1 MEALLS
7 KNTTMDTKFE
17 SFLSILEEPD
27 WMIELRK
34 SAFTLLKEISLPD
47 SKLESWRKVNLSN
60 FSLDSLLSTNRK
72 ICSFSINTDL
82 IAANEFASV
91 DSFDKV
97 YIENTFKTL
106 IEKNKANFFALLN
119 LSFFEIGIL
128 SKVPANTNIVEPIL
142 LNVNY
147 PHGESSFS
155 PLLIWKLEKNSNSS
169 IYEKM
174 NSLPSE
180 EFNLINPLSYIEM
193 ENGAKSTFVTIE
205 DFQDSTFHFRNLITN
220 QGLDSELKL
229 YHFNLGGYKGKTLVV
244 NDLNGENA
252 NIKAIGATT
261 LSKREFQDIEFTIS
275 HFASRTDSNLKF
287 KTVVKDKSHHIF
299 TGNLYIPKASFH
311 VTASQVN
318 NNLTMSRTARA
329 ESMPK
334 LEVFADDVKCSHGAT
349 VGEVNA
355 EQLFYLMSR
364 GLTENESRFLI
375 IEGFLK
381 EILDLV
387 TVEEIQNLLITR
399 LTEKLYN

>member
-7 KNTTMDTKFE
+7 KNTTMETKFE
-17 SFLSILEEPD
+17 SFLGNLEEPD

-128 SKVPANTNIVEPIL
+128 SKVPANTSIVEPIL

-220 QGLDSELKL
+220 QGLVSELKL

>member
-7 KNTTMDTKFE
+7 KNTTMETKFE
-17 SFLSILEEPD
+17 SFLGNLEEPD

-128 SKVPANTNIVEPIL
+128 SKVPANTSIVEPIL

-375 IEGFLK
+375 I
-381 EILDLV
+381 V
-387 TVEEIQNLLITR
+387 TVEEIQKLLITR

>member
-7 KNTTMDTKFE
+7 KTTSLETKFE
-17 SFLSILEEPD
+17 SFLSSLEEPD

-34 SAFTLLKEISLPD
+34 SAFTLLKETSIPD
-47 SKLESWRKVNLSN
+47 SKQESWRKVNLSN
-60 FSLDSLLSTNRK
+60 FSLENLLSTNRK
-72 ICSFSINTDL
+72 ICSFSINTDQ
-82 IAANEFASV
+82 ISANEFASV

-97 YIENTFKTL
+97 YIESSFKRIL
-106 IEKNKANFFALLN
+106 DKNKTNFFVLLN
-119 LSFFEIGIL
+119 LSFFEIGIFA
-128 SKVPANTNIVEPIL
+128 KVPGNASVSEPIQ
-142 LNVNY
+142 LNINY
-147 PHGESSFS
+147 PQGESSFN
-155 PLLIWKLEKNSNSS
+155 PLLIWKLEKFSNAS
-169 IYEKM
+169 IYEKL
-174 NSLPSE
+174 NSTSSE
-180 EFNLINPLSYIEM
+180 DFNFINPVSYLEM
-193 ENGAKSTFVTIE
+193 EDNAKSTFVTIE
-205 DFQDSTFHFRNLITN
+205 DFQNSTFHIRNLFTN
-220 QGLDSELKL
+220 QGKDSELNL
-229 YHFNLGGYKGKTLVV
+229 FHFNLGGYKGKTLVV

-299 TGNLYIPKASFH
+299 TGNLFIPKASFH

-349 VGEVNA
+349 VGEVNE

-381 EILDLV
+381 EILDFV

>member
-7 KNTTMDTKFE
+7 KSSSIETKFE
-17 SFLSILEEPD
+17 SFLSSLEEPD

-34 SAFTLLKEISLPD
+34 SAFSLLKEASIPD
-47 SKLESWRKVNLSN
+47 SKQESWRKVNLSN
-60 FSLDSLLSTNRK
+60 FSLENLLSTNRK
-72 ICSFSINTDL
+72 ICSFSINTDQVS
-82 IAANEFASV
+82 ANEFASV

-97 YIENTFKTL
+97 YIENSFKKL
-106 IEKNKANFFALLN
+106 LEKNKTNFFVLLN
-119 LSFFEIGIL
+119 LSFFDIGIL
-128 SKVPANTNIVEPIL
+128 TKIPSNTSIAEPIQ
-142 LNVNY
+142 LNINY
-147 PHGESSFS
+147 PLGESSFS
-155 PLLIWKLEKNSNSS
+155 PLLLWKLEKFSNAS
-169 IYEKM
+169 IYEKL
-174 NSLPSE
+174 NSFSTE
-180 EFNLINPLSYIEM
+180 EFNFINPVSYLEM
-193 ENGAKSTFVTIE
+193 EDSAKSTFVTIE
-205 DFQDSTFHFRNLITN
+205 DFKDSTFHIRNLFTN
-220 QGLDSELKL
+220 QGKDSELNL
-229 YHFNLGGYKGKTLVV
+229 FHFNLGGYKGKTLVV
-244 NDLNGENA
+244 NDLHGENA

-299 TGNLYIPKASFH
+299 TGNLFIPKASFH

-349 VGEVNA
+349 VGEVNE

-381 EILDLV
+381 EVLDFV

>member
-7 KNTTMDTKFE
+7 KNTTMETKFE
-17 SFLSILEEPD
+17 SFLGNLEEPD

-128 SKVPANTNIVEPIL
+128 SKVPANTSIVEPIL

>member
-17 SFLSILEEPD
+17 SFLGNLEEPD

-128 SKVPANTNIVEPIL
+128 SKVPANTSIVEPIL

-229 YHFNLGGYKGKTLVV
+229 YQLNLGGYKGKTLVV

>member
-128 SKVPANTNIVEPIL
+128 AKVPANTSIVEPIL

>member
-7 KNTTMDTKFE
+7 KTTSLETKFE
-17 SFLSILEEPD
+17 SFLSSLEEPD

-34 SAFTLLKEISLPD
+34 SAFTLLKETSIPD
-47 SKLESWRKVNLSN
+47 SKQESWRKVNLSN
-60 FSLDSLLSTNRK
+60 FSLENLLSTNRK
-72 ICSFSINTDL
+72 ICSFSINTDQ
-82 IAANEFASV
+82 ISVNEFASV

-97 YIENTFKTL
+97 YIESSFKRIL
-106 IEKNKANFFALLN
+106 DKNKTNFFVLLN
-119 LSFFEIGIL
+119 LSFFEIGIFA
-128 SKVPANTNIVEPIL
+128 KVPGNASVSEPIQ
-142 LNVNY
+142 LNINY
-147 PHGESSFS
+147 PQGESSFN
-155 PLLIWKLEKNSNSS
+155 PLLIWKLEKFSNAS
-169 IYEKM
+169 IYEKL
-174 NSLPSE
+174 NSTSSE
-180 EFNLINPLSYIEM
+180 DFNFINPVSYLEM
-193 ENGAKSTFVTIE
+193 EDNAKSTFVTIE
-205 DFQDSTFHFRNLITN
+205 DFQNSTFHIRNLFTN
-220 QGLDSELKL
+220 QGKDSELNL
-229 YHFNLGGYKGKTLVV
+229 FHFNLGGYKGKTLVV

-299 TGNLYIPKASFH
+299 TGNLFIPKASFH

-349 VGEVNA
+349 VGEVNE

-381 EILDLV
+381 EILDFV

>member
-1 MEALLS
+1 ME
-7 KNTTMDTKFE
+7 TKFE
-17 SFLSILEEPD
+17 SFLGNLEEPD

-128 SKVPANTNIVEPIL
+128 SKVPANTSIVEPIL

>member
-7 KNTTMDTKFE
+7 KTTAIETKFE
-17 SFLSILEEPD
+17 AFLSSLEEPD

-34 SAFTLLKEISLPD
+34 SAFTLLKETSLPD

-97 YIENTFKTL
+97 YIESSFKKL
-106 IEKNKANFFALLN
+106 LEKNKANFFALLN
-119 LSFFEIGIL
+119 LSFFDIGIL
-128 SKVPANTNIVEPIL
+128 TKVPANTSIAEPIQ

-147 PHGESSFS
+147 PQGESSFC
-155 PLLIWKLEKNSNSS
+155 PLLIWKLEKFSNAS

-174 NSLPSE
+174 NSLPAE
-180 EFNLINPLSYIEM
+180 DFNLINPLSYIEM

-205 DFQDSTFHFRNLITN
+205 DFKDSTFHFRNLITN

-381 EILDLV
+381 EILDFV

>member
-17 SFLSILEEPD
+17 SFLGNLEEPD

-128 SKVPANTNIVEPIL
+128 SKVPANTSIVEPIL

>member
-17 SFLSILEEPD
+17 SFLSNLEEPD

-128 SKVPANTNIVEPIL
+128 TKVPANTSIVEPIL

>member
-7 KNTTMDTKFE
+7 KNTTMETKFE
-17 SFLSILEEPD
+17 SFLGNLEEPD

-128 SKVPANTNIVEPIL
+128 SKVPANTSIVEPIL

-287 KTVVKDKSHHIF
+287 KTVVTDKSHHIF

>member
-17 SFLSILEEPD
+17 SFLSNLEEPD

-128 SKVPANTNIVEPIL
+128 TKVPANTSIVEPIL

-261 LSKREFQDIEFTIS
+261 LSKRELQDIEFTIS

>member
-7 KNTTMDTKFE
+7 KNTTMETKFE
-17 SFLSILEEPD
+17 SFLGNLEEPD

-60 FSLDSLLSTNRK
+60 FSLDSLLSTNPK

-128 SKVPANTNIVEPIL
+128 SKVPANTSIVEPIL

-381 EILDLV
+381 EI
-387 TVEEIQNLLITR
+387 TR

>member
-7 KNTTMDTKFE
+7 KNTTMETKFE
-17 SFLSILEEPD
+17 SFLGNLEEPD

-128 SKVPANTNIVEPIL
+128 AKVPANTSIVEPIL

-261 LSKREFQDIEFTIS
+261 LSKRELQDIEFTIS

-381 EILDLV
+381 EVLDFV

>member
-7 KNTTMDTKFE
+7 KTTAIETKFE
-17 SFLSILEEPD
+17 AFLSSLEEPD

-34 SAFTLLKEISLPD
+34 SAFTLLKETSLPD

-72 ICSFSINTDL
+72 ICSFSINSDL

-97 YIENTFKTL
+97 YIENTFNAL
-106 IEKNKANFFALLN
+106 LEKNKANFFALLN
-119 LSFFEIGIL
+119 LSFFDIGIL
-128 SKVPANTNIVEPIL
+128 TKVPANTSIAEPIQ

-147 PHGESSFS
+147 PQGESSFC
-155 PLLIWKLEKNSNSS
+155 PLLIWKLEKFSNAS

-174 NSLPSE
+174 NSLPAE
-180 EFNLINPLSYIEM
+180 DFNLINPLSYIEM

-205 DFQDSTFHFRNLITN
+205 DFKDSTFHFRNLITN

-381 EILDLV
+381 EILDFV

>member
-1 MEALLS
+1 M
-7 KNTTMDTKFE
+7 
-17 SFLSILEEPD
+17 
-27 WMIELRK
+27 
-34 SAFTLLKEISLPD
+34 
-47 SKLESWRKVNLSN
+47 
-60 FSLDSLLSTNRK
+60 
-72 ICSFSINTDL
+72 
-82 IAANEFASV
+82 
-91 DSFDKV
+91 
-97 YIENTFKTL
+97 
-106 IEKNKANFFALLN
+106 
-119 LSFFEIGIL
+119 
-128 SKVPANTNIVEPIL
+128 
-142 LNVNY
+142 
-147 PHGESSFS
+147 
-155 PLLIWKLEKNSNSS
+155 IWKLEKFSNAS

-174 NSLPSE
+174 NSLPAE
-180 EFNLINPLSYIEM
+180 DFNLINPLSYIEM

-205 DFQDSTFHFRNLITN
+205 DFKDSTFHFRNLITN

-299 TGNLYIPKASFH
+299 TGNLFIPKASFH

-381 EILDLV
+381 EILDFV

>member
-7 KNTTMDTKFE
+7 KNTTIETKFE
-17 SFLSILEEPD
+17 AFLSSLEEPD
-27 WMIELRK
+27 WIIELRK
-34 SAFTLLKEISLPD
+34 SAFTLLKETSLPD
-47 SKLESWRKVNLSN
+47 SKQESWRKVNLSN

-97 YIENTFKTL
+97 YIENTFKAL
-106 IEKNKANFFALLN
+106 LEKNKANFFALLN

-128 SKVPANTNIVEPIL
+128 AKIPANTSIAEPIQ

-147 PHGESSFS
+147 PQGESSFC
-155 PLLIWKLEKNSNSS
+155 PLLIWKLEKFSNAS

-174 NSLPSE
+174 NSLPAE
-180 EFNLINPLSYIEM
+180 DFNLINPLSYIEM

-205 DFQDSTFHFRNLITN
+205 DFKDSTFHFRNLITN

-299 TGNLYIPKASFH
+299 TGNLFIPKASFH

-381 EILDLV
+381 EILDFV

>member
-7 KNTTMDTKFE
+7 KNTTMETKFE
-17 SFLSILEEPD
+17 SFLGNLEEPD

-128 SKVPANTNIVEPIL
+128 SKVPANTSIVEPIL

-205 DFQDSTFHFRNLITN
+205 DFKDSTFHFRNLITN

-261 LSKREFQDIEFTIS
+261 LSKRELQDIEFTIS

>member
-7 KNTTMDTKFE
+7 KNTTMETKFE
-17 SFLSILEEPD
+17 SFLGNLEEPD

-128 SKVPANTNIVEPIL
+128 AKVPANTSIVEPIL

>member
-7 KNTTMDTKFE
+7 KTTAIETKFE
-17 SFLSILEEPD
+17 AFLSSLEEPD

-34 SAFTLLKEISLPD
+34 SAFTLLKETSLPD
-47 SKLESWRKVNLSN
+47 SKQESWRKVNLSN

-97 YIENTFKTL
+97 YIENTFKAL
-106 IEKNKANFFALLN
+106 LEKNKANFFALLN

-128 SKVPANTNIVEPIL
+128 AKIPANTSIAEPIQ

-147 PHGESSFS
+147 PQGESSFC
-155 PLLIWKLEKNSNSS
+155 PLLIWKLEKFSNAS

-174 NSLPSE
+174 NSLPAE
-180 EFNLINPLSYIEM
+180 DFNLINPLSYIEM

-205 DFQDSTFHFRNLITN
+205 DFKDSTFHFRNLITN

-299 TGNLYIPKASFH
+299 TGNLFIPKASFH

-381 EILDLV
+381 EILDFV

>member
-7 KNTTMDTKFE
+7 KTTAIETKFE
-17 SFLSILEEPD
+17 AFLSSLEEPD

-34 SAFTLLKEISLPD
+34 SAFTLLKETSLPD

-97 YIENTFKTL
+97 YIESSFKKL
-106 IEKNKANFFALLN
+106 LEKNKANFFALLN
-119 LSFFEIGIL
+119 LSFFDIGIL
-128 SKVPANTNIVEPIL
+128 TKVPANTSIAEPIQ

-147 PHGESSFS
+147 PQGESSFC
-155 PLLIWKLEKNSNSS
+155 PLLIWKLEKFSNAS

-174 NSLPSE
+174 NSLPAE
-180 EFNLINPLSYIEM
+180 DFNLINPLSYIEM

-205 DFQDSTFHFRNLITN
+205 DFKDSTFHFRNLITN
-220 QGLDSELKL
+220 QGLESELKL

-381 EILDLV
+381 EILDFV

>member
-7 KNTTMDTKFE
+7 KNTTMETKFE
-17 SFLSILEEPD
+17 SFLGNLEEPD

-128 SKVPANTNIVEPIL
+128 TKVPANTSIVEPIL

>member
-7 KNTTMDTKFE
+7 KTTSLETKFE
-17 SFLSILEEPD
+17 SFLSSLEEPD

-34 SAFTLLKEISLPD
+34 SAFTLLKETSIPD
-47 SKLESWRKVNLSN
+47 SKQESWRKVNLSN
-60 FSLDSLLSTNRK
+60 FSLENLLSTNRK
-72 ICSFSINTDL
+72 ICSFSINTDQ
-82 IAANEFASV
+82 ISANEFASV

-97 YIENTFKTL
+97 YIESSFKRIL
-106 IEKNKANFFALLN
+106 DKNKTNFFVLLD
-119 LSFFEIGIL
+119 LSFFEIGIFA
-128 SKVPANTNIVEPIL
+128 KVPGNTNVSEPIQ
-142 LNVNY
+142 LNINY
-147 PHGESSFS
+147 PQGESSFN
-155 PLLIWKLEKNSNSS
+155 PLLIWKLEKFSNAS
-169 IYEKM
+169 IYEKL
-174 NSLPSE
+174 NSTSSE
-180 EFNLINPLSYIEM
+180 DFNFINPVSYLEM
-193 ENGAKSTFVTIE
+193 EDNAKSTFVTIE
-205 DFQDSTFHFRNLITN
+205 DFQNSTFHIRNLFTN
-220 QGLDSELKL
+220 QGKDSELNL
-229 YHFNLGGYKGKTLVV
+229 FHFNLGGYKGKTLVV

-299 TGNLYIPKASFH
+299 TGNLFIPKASFH

-349 VGEVNA
+349 VGEVNE

-381 EILDLV
+381 EILDFV

>member
-7 KNTTMDTKFE
+7 KNTTMETKFE
-17 SFLSILEEPD
+17 SFLGNLEEPD

-128 SKVPANTNIVEPIL
+128 TKVPANTSIVEPIL

-261 LSKREFQDIEFTIS
+261 LSKRELQDIEFTIS

>member
-7 KNTTMDTKFE
+7 KNTTMETKFE
-17 SFLSILEEPD
+17 SFLGNLEEPD

-128 SKVPANTNIVEPIL
+128 SKVPANTSIVEPIL

-287 KTVVKDKSHHIF
+287 MTVVKDESHHIF

>member
-7 KNTTMDTKFE
+7 KNTTMETKFE
-17 SFLSILEEPD
+17 SFLGNLEEPD